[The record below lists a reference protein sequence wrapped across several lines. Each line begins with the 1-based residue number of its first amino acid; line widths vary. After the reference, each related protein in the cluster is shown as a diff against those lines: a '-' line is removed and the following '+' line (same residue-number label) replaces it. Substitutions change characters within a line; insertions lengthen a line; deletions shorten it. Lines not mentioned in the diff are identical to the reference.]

1 MDYRYN
7 LPPEEDI
14 ENGDGYDEI
23 LAEDAYYGRYQRSQ
37 PGEYEQ
43 IRYSE
48 GYRPTNRFSNDV
60 PNALRKWR
68 IRHRTARNMGQR
80 AANNNQRR
88 RVAASRN
95 AVWASINA
103 EKDRAALAAEA
114 HDSREY
120 NARMKRNAEN
130 AKLVCGPRGCFRK
143 TLRKRVANLKSWLMP
158 PPAAPHEEEEY
169 VPPAAPKRR
178 YGRVGSMGGR
188 RKSHRK
194 SR

>member
-23 LAEDAYYGRYQRSQ
+23 LAEDAHYGRYQRSQ

-48 GYRPTNRFSNDV
+48 GYRPTNRYANDV
-60 PNALRKWR
+60 PPRLLRWR
-68 IRHRTARNMGQR
+68 VKHRTARNAGQR

-95 AVWASINA
+95 AVWASIDA
-103 EKDRAALAAEA
+103 EKDRAEMAKYAYAL
-114 HDSREY
+114 REE
-120 NARMKRNAEN
+120 NARMKEEAEN

-143 TLRKRVANLKSWLMP
+143 TLRKRLNNLKKWWST
-158 PPAAPHEEEEY
+158 PAAQ
-169 VPPAAPKRR
+169 APTRR
-178 YGRVGSMGGR
+178 YRRAGSTGGR
-188 RKSHRK
+188 RQKTR
-194 SR
+194 RN

>member
-1 MDYRYN
+1 M
-7 LPPEEDI
+7 PPEEDI

-23 LAEDAYYGRYQRSQ
+23 LAEDAHYGRYQRSQ

-43 IRYSE
+43 TRYSE

-68 IRHRTARNMGQR
+68 IRHRTARNAGQR

-95 AVWASINA
+95 QWRAIIDA

-114 HDSREY
+114 HNSREY
-120 NARMKRNAEN
+120 NARMKKNAEN

-143 TLRKRVANLKSWLMP
+143 TLRKRANNLMSWWST
-158 PPAAPHEEEEY
+158 PAASATP
-169 VPPAAPKRR
+169 VPEAPKRR
-178 YGRVGSMGGR
+178 YGRVGSKGGKR
-188 RKSHRK
+188 NTKRKSHRK